1 MTTQPARDARI
12 ERLENR
18 AAAETARANAWR
30 RRHRV
35 MAGKRDA
42 AHREWFEER
51 KARREAE
58 TRLQAVRDVLDAEEA
73 RPRAIGGG
81 YDRRTT
87 VLISDIRRA
96 LSAARDAR
104 RDGGTS

>member
-1 MTTQPARDARI
+1 MTTQPTRDARI

-87 VLISDIRRA
+87 VRISDIRRA

-104 RDGGTS
+104 RDGETS